1 MRTALLLVASLL
13 VLSVCVS
20 AFTLTE
26 KEYQSHFS
34 AFVKKFEKRYTH
46 DQFFSKY
53 NIFKANLDIINE
65 HNAKAN
71 QSYTLGVNEFAD
83 MTLTEFH
90 SKMTGYKHR
99 KMSKSARAA
108 FAPKVKP
115 SAASLPT
122 SWDWS
127 AKGAVTPIKNQGQC
141 GSCWAF
147 STTGSVEG
155 ITFIETGTLP
165 DLSEQQLVDCS
176 ASYGN
181 DGCNG
186 GLMDYAFQYVE
197 ANGLCSEQDYPYKAV
212 TGTCQSSSCTPQLA
226 AGRLY
231 SYTDVPEGD
240 ETDLGP
246 AVYQQPVSIAIE
258 ADSSAFQ
265 FYSSGVFNDPGC
277 GEQLDHG
284 VLIVGYGQ
292 TTSGQQYWKVKNSWG
307 NTWGEAGYILMI
319 RGKNECGLAQSASYP
334 AEHSS

>member
-20 AFTLTE
+20 AYTLTE

-46 DQFFSKY
+46 DQFFAKY

-65 HNAKAN
+65 HNSRAN

-83 MTLTEFH
+83 MTLSEFH
-90 SKMTGYKHR
+90 SKMTGYNHR
-99 KMSKSARAA
+99 QMSKSAREA
-108 FAPKVKP
+108 FAPE
-115 SAASLPT
+115 SLMTNPPA
-122 SWDWS
+122 SWDWTQH
-127 AKGAVTPIKNQGQC
+127 GAVTPIKNQGQC

-155 ITFIETGTLP
+155 ITAIATGKLP

-176 ASYGN
+176 SSYGN

-197 ANGLCSEQDYPYKAV
+197 ANGLCSESAYPYQGV
-212 TGTCQSSSCTPQLA
+212 TGTCQSSSCTPVVP
-226 AGRLY
+226 AGQIY
-231 SYTDVPEGD
+231 GYTDIPQGKEAPM
-240 ETDLGP
+240 LP
-246 AVYQQPVSIAIE
+246 AVAGQPVSIAIE

-277 GEQLDHG
+277 GTQLDHG
-284 VLIVGYGQ
+284 VLIVGYG
-292 TTSGQQYWKVKNSWG
+292 TSGSQNYWKVKNSWG
-307 NTWGEAGYILMI
+307 TSWGMQGYILMI
-319 RGKNECGLAQSASYP
+319 RGQNECGLSLSASYP
-334 AEHSS
+334 KSHK